1 MTLREMIKIA
11 CAEPFRA
18 FRIQMD
24 DGSTFHVTDPEMF
37 ALGKSKILLRTW
49 MSDYEE
55 EAKTQELL
63 LYMSHITS
71 VQILD

>member
-1 MTLREMIKIA
+1 
-11 CAEPFRA
+11 
-18 FRIQMD
+18 
-24 DGSTFHVTDPEMF
+24 
-37 ALGKSKILLRTW
+37 